1 MPAIHRALIVGGGPA
16 GLTAAI
22 ALARAGTSA
31 VIVEIESEWTPEGV
45 GLLLQT
51 APLRALQRLGL
62 LEECRAAGFV
72 HHVIRFCDPQGNLLY
87 ETPSREPAPVG
98 ISRATLHSIL
108 AGAAGRLGCRVRLGL
123 TVSSL
128 AQSPEAV
135 EVGFSDG
142 SSGAYDLVVGADG
155 IHSRVRELILGP
167 ERFVPRYAGQV
178 IWRVGLRRP
187 PALDRYHMLQGPR
200 DKVGLVPISDG
211 ELYLFLVQTA
221 PDPARPAR
229 AGMAERLRD
238 ELRPYGSFVPELLE
252 QVDGSLTID
261 YRGLQH
267 VLVSGAWHEGRVVL
281 VGDAAHATTPH
292 LAFGVGLA
300 IEDAI
305 VLGELAAGSAPVPDL
320 LSRFMERRFER
331 CRMVVENSLLLCRWE
346 QHPGDPD
353 ANPQRL
359 SAETFAALER
369 PI

>member
-1 MPAIHRALIVGGGPA
+1 MPAIRRALIVGGGPA

-22 ALARAGTSA
+22 ALTQAGTSA
-31 VIVEIESEWTPEGV
+31 EIVEIESEWAPEGV

-51 APLRALQRLGL
+51 APLRSLEKLGL
-62 LEECRAAGFV
+62 LEECRASGFV
-72 HHVIRFCDPQGNLLY
+72 HHVIRFCDPQGQVLY

-98 ISRATLHSIL
+98 IARSALHTIL
-108 AGAAGRLGCRVRLGL
+108 AGAAGRLGCGVRLGV

-128 AQSPEAV
+128 AQSSDAV
-135 EVGFSDG
+135 DVRFSDG
-142 SSGAYDLVVGADG
+142 SRGVYDLVVGADG
-155 IHSRVRELILGP
+155 IHSRVRELMFGP
-167 ERFVPRYAGQV
+167 DRFAPRYAGQV

-200 DKVGLVPISDG
+200 DKVGLVPISAE

-221 PDPARPAR
+221 PHPTRPAR
-229 AGMAERLRD
+229 AEMAERLRG
-238 ELRPYGSFVPELLE
+238 ELRPYGSFVPELLQ
-252 QVDGSLTID
+252 QVDDARTID

-267 VLVSGAWHEGRVVL
+267 VLVPGDWHLGRTLL

-305 VLGELAAGSAPVPDL
+305 VLGELVAGSGPVSDV

-346 QHPGDPD
+346 QDPEDPD
-353 ANPQRL
+353 ADPQRL

>member
-1 MPAIHRALIVGGGPA
+1 MSTIRRALIVGGGPA

-31 VIVEIESEWTPEGV
+31 EIVEVEREWAPEGV

-51 APLRALQRLGL
+51 APLRALDSLGL
-62 LEECRAAGFV
+62 LEECREKGFV
-72 HHVIRFCDPQGNLLY
+72 HPVIRFCDPQGHVLFEN
-87 ETPSREPAPVG
+87 PSGEPAPVG
-98 ISRATLHSIL
+98 ISRTALHTIL
-108 AGAAGRLGCRVRLGL
+108 ADAAGRLGCRVRLGL

-128 AQSPEAV
+128 AQSEDAV
-135 EVGFSDG
+135 DVRFSDTSRG
-142 SSGAYDLVVGADG
+142 TYDLVVGADG

-167 ERFVPRYAGQV
+167 DLAPRYAGQV

-200 DKVGLVPISDG
+200 DKVGLVPISAED
-211 ELYLFLVQTA
+211 LYLFLVQTV

-229 AGMAERLRD
+229 GEMADRLRS
-238 ELRPYGSFVPELLE
+238 ELRPYGSFVPELLD
-252 QVDGSLTID
+252 QVDDALTID
-261 YRGLQH
+261 YRGLQYL
-267 VLVSGAWHEGRVVL
+267 LVRDDWHRGRVLL

-300 IEDAI
+300 IEDAL
-305 VLGELAAGSAPVPDL
+305 VLGELVAGSAPVPDL
-320 LSRFMERRFER
+320 LSHFMARRFER

-346 QHPGDPD
+346 QRPGDPD
-353 ANPQRL
+353 ADPRRL

-369 PI
+369 PV

>member
-1 MPAIHRALIVGGGPA
+1 MPAIRRALIVGGGPA

-31 VIVEIESEWTPEGV
+31 EIVEVERERTPEGV

-51 APLRALQRLGL
+51 APLRALDRLGL
-62 LEECRAAGFV
+62 LDECRASGFL
-72 HHVIRFCDPQGNLLY
+72 HHVIWFCDRQGRLLY

-98 ISRATLHSIL
+98 ISRAALHAVL
-108 AGAAGRLGCRVRLGL
+108 AAAAGRHGCPVRLGL

-128 AQSPEAV
+128 AQSPDAV
-135 EVGFSDG
+135 DVQFTDG
-142 SSGAYDLVVGADG
+142 SAGTYDLVVGADG
-155 IHSRVRELILGP
+155 IHSRVRELVFGP
-167 ERFVPRYAGQV
+167 HRFVPRYAGQV

-187 PALDRYHMLQGPR
+187 PALDRYHMLQGPG
-200 DKVGLVPISDG
+200 DKVGLVPISAD
-211 ELYLFLVQTA
+211 ELYLFMVQTA
-221 PDPARPAR
+221 ADPTRPAR
-229 AGMAERLRD
+229 SDMARRLRND
-238 ELRPYGSFVPELLE
+238 LRQYGSFVPALLE
-252 QVDGSLTID
+252 QIDDSLAID

-267 VLVSGAWHEGRVVL
+267 VLVGRPWYRGRLLL

-305 VLGELAAGSAPVPDL
+305 VLGELVDGSAPVSDL

-331 CRMVVENSLLLCRWE
+331 CRMVVENSLQLCRWE
-346 QHPGDPD
+346 QRPGDPD

-359 SAETFAALER
+359 TAETFAALER
-369 PI
+369 PL

>member
-1 MPAIHRALIVGGGPA
+1 MPVVSRALIVGGGPA

-31 VIVEIESEWTPEGV
+31 EIVEIDREWSPEGV

-51 APLRALQRLGL
+51 APLRALDRLGL
-62 LEECRAAGFV
+62 LEECRASGFV
-72 HHVIRFCDPQGNLLY
+72 HPVIRFCDAQGNVLY
-87 ETPSREPAPVG
+87 DNPSGEPAPVG
-98 ISRATLHSIL
+98 ISRRALHTVL
-108 AGAAGRLGCRVRLGL
+108 AGAAGRLGCPVRLGL

-128 AQSPEAV
+128 APSRDAV
-135 EVGFSDG
+135 DVRFSDG
-142 SSGAYDLVVGADG
+142 SSGTYELVVGADG
-155 IHSRVRELILGP
+155 IHSRVRRLIFGND
-167 ERFVPRYAGQV
+167 RFVPTYAGQV

-187 PALDRYHMLQGPR
+187 PALDRYHMLHGPR
-200 DKVGLVPISDG
+200 DKVGLVPISEN

-229 AGMAERLRD
+229 AEMAERLRS
-238 ELRPYGSFVPELLE
+238 ELRRYGSFVPELLE
-252 QVDGSLTID
+252 QIDHGLTID

-267 VLVSGAWHEGRVVL
+267 LLVRDAWHRERILL

-305 VLGELAAGSAPVPDL
+305 VLGELVAGSAPVPDL
-320 LSRFMERRFER
+320 LSRFRERRFER

-346 QHPGDPD
+346 QRPEDPD
-353 ANPQRL
+353 ADARRL